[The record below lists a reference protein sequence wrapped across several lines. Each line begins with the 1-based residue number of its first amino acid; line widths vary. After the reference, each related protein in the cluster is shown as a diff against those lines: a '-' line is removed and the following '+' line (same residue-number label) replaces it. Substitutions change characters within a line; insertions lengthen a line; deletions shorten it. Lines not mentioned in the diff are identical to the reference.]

1 MRAVLAEP
9 LELRLRA
16 LPWLAAWAG
25 LLAAVTAGALVL
37 AGLPAV
43 VKVLLACAVALRLA
57 AGLSRTMSG
66 AGRVLRA
73 TLTHGAR
80 WQLEIEDGTRVAAE
94 LERCWGLLHGPV
106 IGLAW
111 TCDDGKRRQV
121 WLSRRE
127 ADPAD
132 WRRLRARLALT

>member
-1 MRAVLAEP
+1 MLADP
-9 LELRLRA
+9 LELRPHA

-25 LLAAVTAGALVL
+25 LLAALAAGALVL
-37 AGLPAV
+37 VELPVV
-43 VKVLLACAVALRLA
+43 VKALLACAVSLRLA

-73 TLTHGAR
+73 TLAHGAR
-80 WQLEIEDGTRVAAE
+80 WQLETEDGTRVAAE
-94 LERCWGLLHGPV
+94 LERCWGLLHGSV

-111 TCDDGKRRQV
+111 TCDDGVRRQA
-121 WLSRRE
+121 WLGRRE
-127 ADPAD
+127 AEPAV